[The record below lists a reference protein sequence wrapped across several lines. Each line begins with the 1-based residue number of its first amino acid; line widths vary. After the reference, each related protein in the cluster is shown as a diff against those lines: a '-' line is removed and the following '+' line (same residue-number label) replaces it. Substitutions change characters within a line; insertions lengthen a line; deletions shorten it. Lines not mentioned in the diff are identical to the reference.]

1 MHPPIQSEWLT
12 HAGRFY
18 LTKKKNKKIKNFTQ
32 EKLYQKYEWEIP
44 KVMVNL
50 KNGIFSNFI
59 QEIKKKSITK
69 FTRVDFK
76 LLNREIFQSFIREI
90 FQITTHNSVL

>member
-18 LTKKKNKKIKNFTQ
+18 LIKKKNKKIQNFTR

-50 KNGIFSNFI
+50 KNGIFSNFT
-59 QEIKKKSITK
+59 QEIKQMSKTE

-76 LLNREIFQSFIREI
+76 LLNPRNFPNF
-90 FQITTHNSVL
+90 

>member
-18 LTKKKNKKIKNFTQ
+18 LTKKKNKKIQNFTR

-59 QEIKKKSITK
+59 QEIKK
-69 FTRVDFK
+69 DEY
-76 LLNREIFQSFIREI
+76 NRIHTS
-90 FQITTHNSVL
+90 

>member
-18 LTKKKNKKIKNFTQ
+18 LTKKKNKKIQNFTR

-59 QEIKKKSITK
+59 QEIKQMSKTE

-76 LLNREIFQSFIREI
+76 LLNPRNFPNF
-90 FQITTHNSVL
+90 

>member
-18 LTKKKNKKIKNFTQ
+18 LTKKKNKKIQNFTR

-59 QEIKKKSITK
+59 QEIKQMSKTE
-69 FTRVDFK
+69 FTRVNFK
-76 LLNREIFQSFIREI
+76 LLNPRNFPNF
-90 FQITTHNSVL
+90 